1 MTPSTPKQELRIER
15 KVFDL
20 DSKSDVELA
29 KVIPDWTGIT
39 TMAEFNERLGSDH
52 KRILEVLNKG
62 LKEFE
67 SEKLAEN
74 PDVAWQKVGDDGE
87 LSEFVGTPISAEMSE
102 KLAKTVL
109 AVAAMSFGYA
119 KEMIAGD
126 VEKNR
131 EAKKKA
137 KADAL
142 AFILS
147 APGAIERLKAS

>member
-1 MTPSTPKQELRIER
+1 MTPSTPKQELRVER
-15 KVFDL
+15 RVFDL

-29 KVIPDWTGIT
+29 KVSEWNGIT

-74 PDVAWQKVGDDGE
+74 GEIPWQKVGEDGE
-87 LSEFVGTPISAEMSE
+87 LSDFAGTPISAEMSE
-102 KLAKTVL
+102 KLAKVVIS
-109 AVAAMSFGYA
+109 VAAMSFGYA
-119 KEMIAGD
+119 KEMIVGD

-131 EAKKKA
+131 EAKKNA
-137 KADAL
+137 KAQAL